1 MITAVAFTP
10 DGKHAMA
17 GCLSGMCMF
26 YETEGLKYQTQIH
39 VRSAHGKNAKGS
51 KITGIQAVQYP
62 PHSSSGDVKLLISSN
77 DSRVRLYN
85 FRDKGMEIKFKGCE
99 NGSSQIRASIT
110 DDHKYVCC
118 GSEDNR
124 AYIWPIQT
132 DPNERRDKRPVEM
145 FQAHDTVVTC
155 VAFAPTKTRQLLG
168 KSEDPIYDVC
178 NPPPVTLMSRAERAE
193 SQSSSRPPS
202 EHTQAP
208 QPRPSTD
215 REASIRRPSESAAQI
230 ARSTHKGGNII
241 VTADYTGLI
250 KVFRQDCA
258 HSKRRHQ
265 ENWDAGSG
273 PFMKRVSSINLNR
286 NPSMKTK
293 SSSRSLRSGR
303 DSFSTTGGSGE
314 RILSWRQGIRS
325 TPSVRNGSISS
336 KNGSGNRSISP
347 RKSSGQL
354 SARSKDARGSPALGN
369 NDSHASSNVTLPTTS
384 TPQDQQAISQQRS
397 AEIELR
403 STESNPLMMIG
414 EQSNLFWNVEEKRRM
429 AEKTR
434 REWAAKQET
443 DKGRGSEG
451 GIGLSPLKREG
462 SYVSRL
468 SIDRSRSSME
478 SSGGESEYED
488 AKG

>member
-1 MITAVAFTP
+1 
-10 DGKHAMA
+10 
-17 GCLSGMCMF
+17 
-26 YETEGLKYQTQIH
+26 
-39 VRSAHGKNAKGS
+39 
-51 KITGIQAVQYP
+51 
-62 PHSSSGDVKLLISSN
+62 
-77 DSRVRLYN
+77 VRLYN
-85 FRDKGMEIKFKGCE
+85 FRDKGMEIKFKGCV
-99 NGSSQIRASIT
+99 NSSSQIRASIT
-110 DDHKYVCC
+110 DDLKYVCC

-178 NPPPVTLMSRAERAE
+178 NPPLVTLMSRAERAE

-202 EHTQAP
+202 VHAQLP
-208 QPRPSTD
+208 PPRPSSD
-215 REASIRRPSESAAQI
+215 REPSIRRPSESASQI
-230 ARSTHKGGNII
+230 ARATHKGGNII
-241 VTADYTGLI
+241 VTADFTGLI

-258 HSKRRHQ
+258 HSKRRPQ
-265 ENWDAGSG
+265 DNWDAGSG

-303 DSFSTTGGSGE
+303 DSFSTTGASGE

-354 SARSKDARGSPALGN
+354 SARSRDTRGSPALGTS
-369 NDSHASSNVTLPTTS
+369 DSLASSKVTLPTASTS
-384 TPQDQQAISQQRS
+384 QDHQPPPQQA
-397 AEIELR
+397 ELR
-403 STESNPLMMIG
+403 STETNPLMMIG
-414 EQSNLFWNVEEKRRM
+414 EQSNLFWNVDEKRRM

-434 REWAAKQET
+434 RDWLAEQGQ
-443 DKGRGSEG
+443 DKVGGSEG
-451 GIGLSPLKREG
+451 GLGLSPLKREG

-478 SSGGESEYED
+478 SSAGESEYED